1 MKRIIE
7 MNLRLFEGEGGGA
20 GAAAPAADQTGENVQ
35 NTTGSAG
42 AEEGQ
47 ELEETPE
54 ERQAGYEKFKEMMLK
69 NVTLNPEARIAE
81 NVYFAE
87 TEYRGRIHV
96 KPVK

>member
-54 ERQAGYEKFKEMMLK
+54 ERQAGYEKFKEK
-69 NVTLNPEARIAE
+69 
-81 NVYFAE
+81 
-87 TEYRGRIHV
+87 YRDLYGKDV
-96 KPVK
+96 KSHIDRRFSKDHGSHRQR

>member
-54 ERQAGYEKFKEMMLK
+54 ERQAGYEKFKEKYRDLYGK
-69 NVTLNPEARIAE
+69 DVKAIS
-81 NVYFAE
+81 
-87 TEYRGRIHV
+87 TEDLRMSNGCMNSLIHIRL
-96 KPVK
+96 